1 MSAPPRQ
8 RTLIIAAAALV
19 GLFLLDRLVI
29 TPLTRHWTTRTQEI
43 ATLKKSLASG
53 SGVIERASRTQQVWK
68 EIQDGSLPK
77 DAAIAEQLVLSSFD
91 QWSRAS
97 RIDIASI
104 KPQWKRGAN
113 SRYSLLECRVD
124 ASGSLANLVR
134 LLFEVER
141 SPLALRIDTVEFT
154 SRDDQG
160 QRLSLGL
167 TVSGLRLTPLEAKP

>member
-1 MSAPPRQ
+1 MSALPRQ
-8 RTLIIAAAALV
+8 RILIIAAVSVV
-19 GLFLLDRLVI
+19 GLFLLDRLLV
-29 TPLTRHWTTRTQEI
+29 TPLIRHWTTRTEEI
-43 ATLKKSLASG
+43 ATLKKSLMSG
-53 SGVIERASRTQQVWK
+53 AGTIERAERTRQVWK

-77 DAAIAEQLVLSSFD
+77 DTASAEQLVFTAFD
-91 QWSRAS
+91 QWGRAS
-97 RIDIASI
+97 HLEIASI

-124 ASGSLANLVR
+124 ASGSLGNLVR
-134 LLFEVER
+134 LLYEVEK

-160 QRLSLGL
+160 QRLTLGL

>member
-8 RTLIIAAAALV
+8 RILIIAAAALV
-19 GLFLLDRLVI
+19 GLFLLDRLVV
-29 TPLTRHWTTRTQEI
+29 TPLTQHWNARTQEI
-43 ATLKKSLASG
+43 ATLKKSIASG
-53 SGVIERASRTQQVWK
+53 TGVIERASRTQQVWK

-77 DAAIAEQLVLSSFD
+77 DAASAEQLVLTSFD
-91 QWSRAS
+91 QWGRAS
-97 RIDIASI
+97 RTEIASI

-124 ASGSLANLVR
+124 ASGSLANLVH
-134 LLFEVER
+134 LLYEVEK

-167 TVSGLRLTPLEAKP
+167 TVSGLRLAPLEAKP